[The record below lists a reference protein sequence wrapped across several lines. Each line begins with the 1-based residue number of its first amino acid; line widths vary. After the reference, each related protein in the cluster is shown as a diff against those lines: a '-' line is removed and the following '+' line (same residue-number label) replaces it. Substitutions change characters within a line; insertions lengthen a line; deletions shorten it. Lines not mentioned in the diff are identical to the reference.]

1 MTDAV
6 FKSFVNEVVPK
17 LEEKMTKFVMEYPIE
32 IFLMVIYFFYVWYKK
47 CTSDEEI
54 DDLITFLDRLEWFL
68 LGKMEVLS
76 NDIEKNIAEVNQ
88 KSIADKSEYKN

>member
-6 FKSFVNEVVPK
+6 VNFFIDKVVPELEK
-17 LEEKMTKFVMEYPIE
+17 LMENFVMI
-32 IFLMVIYFFYVWYKK
+32 VITVMYFFYVRYKK
-47 CTSDEEI
+47 FKDEEI
-54 DDLITFLDRLEWFL
+54 DDFVTFLDRLEWFL